1 MRHRTTRTL
10 TASAALLSIAV
21 ATGCAQDGP
30 DPAEETVDAMAT
42 SSSSQVPPPA
52 TPTSP
57 PPATPPATPSA
68 PSPTALPNAAPAAP
82 LIAAAT
88 WADSDF
94 GVTLKVAPTP
104 AGREAWDSL
113 AAAEAWQQ
121 VLRLAPEAGS
131 PGMREQF
138 DCHWTWA
145 RILEPDKPTWNIE
158 PWRPVVGADR
168 MLAEG
173 CNPGGPEV

>member
-1 MRHRTTRTL
+1 MRRRTPHLL
-10 TASAALLSIAV
+10 TAVAAMIATV
-21 ATGCAQDGP
+21 VLGGCANDTQG
-30 DPAEETVDAMAT
+30 PAEAPASSDSPAPADVPG
-42 SSSSQVPPPA
+42 SSSA
-52 TPTSP
+52 
-57 PPATPPATPSA
+57 SA
-68 PSPTALPNAAPAAP
+68 PSAAATRPTATSRPGATAPPAATAP
-82 LIAAAT
+82 FIAAAD

-94 GVTLKVAPTP
+94 GVTLTIAPTP
-104 AGREAWDSL
+104 AGRQAWGPLDPD
-113 AAAEAWQQ
+113 AAWQE
-121 VLRLAPEAGS
+121 VLRLAPDADTA
-131 PGMREQF
+131 GMREQF